1 IFAAA
6 DVAWAPAADTAINRA
21 RCSVKLVEMLA
32 AGLPLV
38 ADDVGEASTYVTPG
52 VNGLLISPAADALT
66 AQALCQLLTDRPLA
80 RSLGLAAAR
89 RVAGN
94 FLWDTLIERLLRAE
108 IRDQRS
114 EIGYVEG
121 G

>member
-1 IFAAA
+1 
-6 DVAWAPAADTAINRA
+6 AINRA

-52 VNGLLISPAADALT
+52 VTGLLIPPAADALT

-80 RSLGLAAAR
+80 RSLGQAAAR

-94 FLWDTLIERLLRAE
+94 FLWDTLIERFWRSE
-108 IRDQRS
+108 IRD
-114 EIGYVEG
+114 
-121 G
+121 